1 MQYFC
6 GSKTGIRQMILPI
19 VAYGSPILR
28 TVAKDINPDYPGLS
42 KLLEDMWETMYASNG
57 VGLAAPQINKDIR
70 LFVIDSAQIFESQ
83 DDEDKGRYPDEPGTK
98 QVFINAHIVEF
109 GGEEWAYN
117 EGCLSIPKIR
127 EDIFRSEK
135 VTLKFLDENFE
146 PHTKTFDGITGRI
159 ILHEYD
165 HIEGKLF
172 IDYLK
177 PLKRK
182 LLKGKLDDIT
192 KGKVKVDY
200 RMVYKP

>member
-1 MQYFC
+1 
-6 GSKTGIRQMILPI
+6 MILPI

-28 TVAKDINPDYPGLS
+28 TVAKDINPDYPGLA

-70 LFVIDSAQIFESQ
+70 LFVIDSAQIFENH
-83 DDEDKGRYPDEPGTK
+83 DEEDQGQYPDEPGTK
-98 QVFINAHIVEF
+98 QVFINAQIVEF
-109 GGEEWAYN
+109 GGDDWAYN

-127 EDIFRSEK
+127 EDIFRSK
-135 VTLKFLDENFE
+135 TVTLEYFDENFE
-146 PHTKTFDGITGRI
+146 PQTKTFDGITGRI
-159 ILHEYD
+159 IQHEYD